1 MKTKEFNFLVI
12 HHDHLGNKQV
22 NQREGYYV
30 VRSGA
35 KSWRDIPV
43 CSVIWKEQVTATNEQ
58 AAIDKAIA
66 QRGWV

>member
-1 MKTKEFNFLVI
+1 MKTKEFNYLVI
-12 HHDHLGNKQV
+12 HHDHLVNKQV

-35 KSWRDIPV
+35 NSWRDIPI
-43 CSVIWKEQVTATNEQ
+43 CSVIWKEQVTAANEQ